1 MVKKYLDVAYKD
13 RDLAKR
19 LGARWDPNV
28 KRWYCPAGSDLARI
42 FTWRQVAMVK
52 SDPHVHLAAVRRSR
66 PAQAQPGAQS
76 PSQNFELSLFA

>member
-1 MVKKYLDVAYKD
+1 MAKKYLDVAYKD

-42 FTWRQVAMVK
+42 FAWRQTATVK
-52 SDPHVHLAAVRRSR
+52 TDPHVHLAAVRRPR
-66 PAQAQPGAQS
+66 GVPAKPQP
-76 PSQNFELSLFA
+76 QNFELSLFA